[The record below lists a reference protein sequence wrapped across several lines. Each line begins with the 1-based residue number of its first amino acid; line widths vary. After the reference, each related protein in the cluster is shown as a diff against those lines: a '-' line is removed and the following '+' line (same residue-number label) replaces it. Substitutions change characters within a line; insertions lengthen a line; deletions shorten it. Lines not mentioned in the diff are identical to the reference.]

1 MVAME
6 EDSCKPNL
14 VLNLGS
20 GLYELQRREGRGKEE
35 EVLSSTRKKLRLS
48 KEQTG
53 LLEHSFMSQST
64 LNPKQKQALAKQLN
78 LLPRQVEVWY
88 QNRRARSK
96 SKQAEA
102 ERDLLKQKCDT
113 LREENQRLLKE
124 LEEMK
129 EVKSTHVPIPS
140 RRVCPTCEK
149 LGFKGGENNAFTLT
163 KPNFLRERMTKLP
176 CYAL

>member
-64 LNPKQKQALAKQLN
+64 LNPAWGRSQPGTAKVALILAHRVLAR
-78 LLPRQVEVWY
+78 PDPDQV
-88 QNRRARSK
+88 
-96 SKQAEA
+96 
-102 ERDLLKQKCDT
+102 
-113 LREENQRLLKE
+113 
-124 LEEMK
+124 K
-129 EVKSTHVPIPS
+129 EV
-140 RRVCPTCEK
+140 
-149 LGFKGGENNAFTLT
+149 LA
-163 KPNFLRERMTKLP
+163 
-176 CYAL
+176 